1 MIDYRI
7 YNLAQEN
14 TINIYAIESFI
25 EDALYELNIEAVL
38 ESIGTQDHITEL
50 ANNANVL
57 KERAKIA
64 KSEAEKQKIIDEYR
78 KINDEIGRLQKT
90 EKSEERKKKLLK
102 AAKIVG
108 ACAVAALAAF
118 GLYKGGKALSKKF
131 NTKAKLKAE
140 SDPRIQ
146 AINKQIDE
154 DKAATDN
161 YIKEVRESTE
171 KAIETAEQTLKEV
184 YDIIDKVK
192 ASNPGAPYKVKESKP
207 GASYDIDELIGIVST
222 DGPDSRRVSEW
233 MNNAMGNRNNHL
245 VFH

>member
-1 MIDYRI
+1 MIDMTI
-7 YNLAQEN
+7 YSLAYES
-14 TINIYAIESFI
+14 TIDISALESYI
-25 EDALYELNIEAVL
+25 DDLLYDLHIDLVL
-38 ESIGTQDHITEL
+38 ESVGTNDNITNL
-50 ANNANVL
+50 ADKANAL
-57 KERAKIA
+57 KERAKSA
-64 KSEAEKQKIIDEYR
+64 KSESEKQKILEEYR

-108 ACAVAALAAF
+108 ACTVAALAAF

-192 ASNPGAPYKVKESKP
+192 ASNPGVPYKVKESKP

-233 MNNAMGNRNNHL
+233 MNNAMGNKNNHL